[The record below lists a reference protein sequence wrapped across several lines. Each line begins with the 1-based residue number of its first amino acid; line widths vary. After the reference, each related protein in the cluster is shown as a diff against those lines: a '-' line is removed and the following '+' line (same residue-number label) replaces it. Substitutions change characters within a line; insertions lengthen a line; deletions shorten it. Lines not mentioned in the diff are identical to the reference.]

1 MPKPT
6 VYITHKIP
14 QAALDIIAAH
24 CDYTMWEDEATPVP
38 HDVLLR
44 SIVDV
49 DGVLTMLTE
58 KCRYSISC
66 CCPTMQSDRKY
77 GGRLR

>member
-49 DGVLTMLTE
+49 DGV
-58 KCRYSISC
+58 
-66 CCPTMQSDRKY
+66 
-77 GGRLR
+77 